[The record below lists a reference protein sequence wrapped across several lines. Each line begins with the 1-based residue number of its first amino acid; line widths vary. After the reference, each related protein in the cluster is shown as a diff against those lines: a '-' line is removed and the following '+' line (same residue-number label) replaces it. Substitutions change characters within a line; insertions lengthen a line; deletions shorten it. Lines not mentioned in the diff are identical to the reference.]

1 MEDKSALI
9 FGNPIDQKTQKKAQK
24 NKEKY
29 IKKFGDDSAKVY
41 HLKPAPIPSLA
52 PLGVQNLVLSEEEMK
67 AIVAKFSTLVSDNGT
82 LESVNEWGK
91 RRLAY
96 PINYIPE
103 GYYVLVSYKSEPS
116 FPREFERVLGIT
128 DGIIRSMT
136 TKKIEGA
143 PAPAVAAPI
152 EVAEEAVEREAKAE
166 EAPAKAEEPAE
177 ETPAAAEEAPAAET
191 AEPTASEE

>member
-1 MEDKSALI
+1 MEKKLI
-9 FGNPIDQKTQKKAQK
+9 SYETLYVISGN
-24 NKEKY
+24 
-29 IKKFGDDSAKVY
+29 
-41 HLKPAPIPSLA
+41 
-52 PLGVQNLVLSEEEMK
+52 LSEEEMK
-67 AIVAKFSTLVSDNGT
+67 EIVAKFSTLVSDNGE

-143 PAPAVAAPI
+143 PASAVPAPAV
-152 EVAEEAVEREAKAE
+152 VAEEAVEAEAKTE
-166 EAPAKAEEPAE
+166 EAPAVA
-177 ETPAAAEEAPAAET
+177 ETPVAEEAPAAEAT
-191 AEPTASEE
+191 EPAASEDKAE

>member
-1 MEDKSALI
+1 MEKKLTSYETLYVI
-9 FGNPIDQKTQKKAQK
+9 NGN
-24 NKEKY
+24 
-29 IKKFGDDSAKVY
+29 
-41 HLKPAPIPSLA
+41 
-52 PLGVQNLVLSEEEMK
+52 LSEEEMK

-82 LESVNEWGK
+82 LESVDEWGK

-143 PAPAVAAPI
+143 PAPVVAPAVAA
-152 EVAEEAVEREAKAE
+152 EEAVAEEAKTEDAPATEEVPAVE
-166 EAPAKAEEPAE
+166 EAPAVEAT
-177 ETPAAAEEAPAAET
+177 ET
-191 AEPTASEE
+191 TASEDKAE

>member
-1 MEDKSALI
+1 MEKKLI
-9 FGNPIDQKTQKKAQK
+9 SYETLYVINGN
-24 NKEKY
+24 
-29 IKKFGDDSAKVY
+29 
-41 HLKPAPIPSLA
+41 
-52 PLGVQNLVLSEEEMK
+52 LSEEEMK
-67 AIVAKFSTLVSDNGT
+67 EIVAKFSALVSDNGT
-82 LESVNEWGK
+82 LESVDEWGK

-143 PAPAVAAPI
+143 QAAAPAPAV
-152 EVAEEAVEREAKAE
+152 VAEEAIAEEAKAE
-166 EAPAKAEEPAE
+166 EAPAAEEIPAV
-177 ETPAAAEEAPAAET
+177 EEAPATEA
-191 AEPTASEE
+191 AQEPAASEDKAE